1 MKERPISLT
10 VFGILNIGYALWT
23 VVSMVMSAF
32 VQRMNLPGNN
42 AMAALKSNPS
52 YILWT
57 QISYVVAVIFG
68 IVLIASGVGLLL
80 TQNWARILAI
90 IYAALDMVFVVAGG
104 IFSQLYITP
113 MIMHQIHG
121 GSNAIAE
128 VGVKIGFAIGLII
141 GLAYPVLLLIFMT
154 RPNVIEACAS
164 AEHPIEKPL
173 P

>member
-23 VVSMVMSAF
+23 VATMVIGKL
-32 VQRMNLPGNN
+32 VQHMNLPGNN

-52 YILWT
+52 YMLWN
-57 QISYVVAVIFG
+57 QISYVAAAIFG
-68 IVLIASGVGLLL
+68 IMLIASGIGLLL

-90 IYAALDMVFVVAGG
+90 IYAALDMIFVVAGG
-104 IFSQLYITP
+104 IFSQLYIAP
-113 MIMHQIHG
+113 MLMQQLHG

-128 VGVKIGFAIGLII
+128 ASVKIGFVIGLII
-141 GLAYPVLLLIFMT
+141 GLTYPVLLLIFMT
-154 RPNVIEACAS
+154 RPNVVEACTS
-164 AEHPIEKPL
+164 AEHPIENPL